1 MLTRLR
7 KGGSAT
13 VRRREQALV
22 EAVLTV
28 ARLTDLIHA
37 RRCEDAGV
45 VRLDDKRAKR

>member
-1 MLTRLR
+1 M
-7 KGGSAT
+7 
-13 VRRREQALV
+13 RRREQALV

-45 VRLDDKRAKR
+45 VRLDAVKRKG